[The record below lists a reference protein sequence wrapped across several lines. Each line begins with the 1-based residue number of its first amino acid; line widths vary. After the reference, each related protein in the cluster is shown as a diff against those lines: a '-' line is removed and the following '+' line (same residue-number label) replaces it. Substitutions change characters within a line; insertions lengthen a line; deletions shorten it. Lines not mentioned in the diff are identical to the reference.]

1 MTILPTFAAAG
12 MKYILIIFVLTY
24 SPLLTVSFSQ
34 TEIQVKGKVYDENG
48 YPLPNSIVLNQRT
61 KRGSFGNPN
70 GDFNVLCWVNDTIT
84 ITALGYHSR
93 TFTVPDAGPENIF
106 RRDVYLDLRIYEMPV
121 VEIFG
126 PRDLEAIQ
134 EDIERLGY
142 NEKDY
147 LLSGINAAASP
158 ITFLYQQFSKKEQSK
173 REAAYLANED
183 RKRDLLKELF
193 RHYVDYEIIQ
203 LDNSQFDDFIDYLNV
218 SDEFMRRSTQYD
230 FLIYVRDR
238 FKEYKVK
245 LRQLNKMK
253 ASDFDYDKD

>member
-1 MTILPTFAAAG
+1 MRILPTFAAVG
-12 MKYILIIFVLTY
+12 MKYVLIILVLTY
-24 SPLLTVSFSQ
+24 SPLLTASFGQ
-34 TEIQVKGKVYDENG
+34 TEIQVKGKVFDENG
-48 YPLPNSIVLNQRT
+48 YPLPNSIVLNKRT
-61 KRGSFGNPN
+61 KRGSFGSPN
-70 GDFNVLCWVNDTIT
+70 GEFNVQCLVNDTIT

-93 TFTVPDAGPENIF
+93 TFTIPEVGPENIF
-106 RRDVYLDLRIYEMPV
+106 QRDVYLDLRVFEMPV

-126 PRDLEAIQ
+126 PRDLEDIQ

-142 NEKDY
+142 NENDY
-147 LLSGINAAASP
+147 MLSGINAAANP

-173 REAAYLANED
+173 REVAYLVNED

-218 SDEFMRRSTQYD
+218 SDEFMRNSTQYD

-238 FKEYKVK
+238 FREYKVR

-253 ASDFDYDKD
+253 GSDFDYDKD

>member
-1 MTILPTFAAAG
+1 MN
-12 MKYILIIFVLTY
+12 KNLISLFFVL
-24 SPLLTVSFSQ
+24 PLFITDLLGQ
-34 TEIQVKGKVYDENG
+34 TEILVSGRVFDESG
-48 YPLPNSIVLNQRT
+48 YPLPNSIVLNKRT
-61 KRGSFGNPN
+61 KRGAFGDPN
-70 GDFNVLCWVNDTIT
+70 GEFRVQCFNNDTIT

-93 TFTVPDAGPENIF
+93 TFVIPEILPDNIYQ
-106 RRDVYLDLRIYEMPV
+106 RDVYLDLRVYEMPV

-142 NEKDY
+142 NESDY
-147 LLSGINAAASP
+147 MLSGINAASSP

-173 REAAYLANED
+173 REVAYLVNED
-183 RKRDLLKELF
+183 RKRALLKELF

-203 LDNSQFDDFIDYLNV
+203 LDNTQFDDFIDYLNV
-218 SDEFMRRSTQYD
+218 SDEFMRNSTQYD

-238 FKEYKVK
+238 FREYKVR

-253 ASDFDYDKD
+253 ESDFDYDKD

>member
-1 MTILPTFAAAG
+1 MIVPTFAPVG
-12 MKYILIIFVLTY
+12 MKYILLLIVVTC
-24 SPLLTVSFSQ
+24 SPFLKPSIGQ

-70 GDFNVLCWVNDTIT
+70 GEFNVLCWVNDTIT
-84 ITALGYHSR
+84 VTALGYHSR
-93 TFTVPDAGPENIF
+93 TFIVPDAGPENIF
-106 RRDVYLDLRIYEMPV
+106 HRDIYLDLRIYEMPV

-134 EDIERLGY
+134 QDIERLGY

-147 LLSGINAAASP
+147 MLSGINAAASP

-218 SDEFMRRSTQYD
+218 SDEFMRTSTQYD

-245 LRQLNKMK
+245 LRQLNPMK
-253 ASDFDYDKD
+253 TSDFDYDKD